1 MQSQTQ
7 SFLEEYDQL
16 DDVGEVELNRRPRV
30 SFNRDY
36 IAQKMRYLFKRTLD
50 KGVCCALFKFIT
62 VPLVFVRDYTCPMAE
77 QEAWNRTR
85 ATILPVTMP
94 FAFFLLT
101 GKFDFFSDHP
111 DDIEQ
116 NKLYGLITAIALV
129 PGIIVAVLIR
139 TQTKKTRGPRLLIS
153 AYAILSFV
161 MSIAWI
167 SFTSDSIID
176 LLRLFG
182 FITSLPRPLLALTI
196 LAWGNCLGD
205 MSADLAMTKKGFGE
219 MAITG
224 TMAGPIFNIL
234 MGQGLAMIIKL
245 INSGDPLNAHV
256 RLSIYKATEPGAAA
270 RATEFD
276 PESLLPLVL
285 ISAQLVTLIFLLLN
299 ALRNHYSLSSKFGFI
314 NSAIY
319 VGVLLFLVSY
329 SIYVAYSGRH
339 GLDLEAQF
347 GPGATAEH
355 PN

>member
-1 MQSQTQ
+1 
-7 SFLEEYDQL
+7 
-16 DDVGEVELNRRPRV
+16 
-30 SFNRDY
+30 
-36 IAQKMRYLFKRTLD
+36 MRYLFKRTLD
-50 KGVCCALFKFIT
+50 KGVCSALFKFIT
-62 VPLVFVRDYTCPMAE
+62 VPLVFMRDYTCPMAE
-77 QEAWNRTR
+77 QEAWSRTR

-111 DDIEQ
+111 DDVAK
-116 NKLYGLITAIALV
+116 NKLYGLITTIALV
-129 PGIIVAVLIR
+129 PGVIMAILIR
-139 TQTKKTRGPRLLIS
+139 TRTKKTRGPKLLIS
-153 AYAILSFV
+153 VYAILSFV

-167 SFTSDSIID
+167 SFTSDAIID

-234 MGQGLAMIIKL
+234 MGQGLAMTIKL
-245 INSGDPLNAHV
+245 INSGDPLHAHV
-256 RLSIYKATEPGAAA
+256 RLSIYKPKDSTAPGAA
-270 RATEFD
+270 EFD

-285 ISAQLVTLIFLLLN
+285 VCAQLVTLVFLLLN
-299 ALRNHYSLSSKFGFI
+299 ALHNRYSLSSKFGFI

-319 VGVLLFLVSY
+319 VCVLLFLVSY
-329 SIYVAYSGRH
+329 SSYIAYSGRH

-347 GPGATAEH
+347 GADGDTGGRR
-355 PN
+355 